1 MVPSIEGSVLISA
14 YNKATTRVQTQSV
27 GSKGKGAAI
36 DFTELD
42 TAFTAFRNR
51 VNASV
56 KAKDDLTD
64 SKSKPIETP
73 TAETRKLNLI
83 DRYISELKST
93 STAGS
98 PKSMLHR
105 GASSSKNESK
115 QEKFSQ
121 LVKDLE
127 ALRMEID
134 ANAVLLR
141 GAQGLDPEQGDI
153 TSEPGI
159 TLEMLDSEWKG

>member
-1 MVPSIEGSVLISA
+1 MSSASNESSRLISA
-14 YNKATTRVQTQSV
+14 YTTATVSVQNA
-27 GSKGKGAAI
+27 GSKGKGAAT
-36 DFTELD
+36 DFSELD
-42 TAFTAFRNR
+42 DAFTAFRNR

-56 KAKDDLTD
+56 KARDDLTD
-64 SKSKPIETP
+64 SKSKSRGTP

-83 DRYISELKST
+83 DCDISELKNT

-98 PKSMLHR
+98 LKSMLHR
-105 GASSSKNESK
+105 GSSSSKNESK

-134 ANAVLLR
+134 ADAVLLR
-141 GAQGLDPEQGDI
+141 GAQGLRPEKGEI
-153 TSEPGI
+153 ESEPEI
-159 TLEMLDSEWKG
+159 TLEMLDPEWKE